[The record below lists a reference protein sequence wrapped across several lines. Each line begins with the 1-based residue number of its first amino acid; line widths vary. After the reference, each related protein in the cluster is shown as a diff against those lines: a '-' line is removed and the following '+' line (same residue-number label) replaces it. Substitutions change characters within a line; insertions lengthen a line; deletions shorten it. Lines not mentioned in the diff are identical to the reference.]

1 MVETKKPKKRYS
13 YIESP
18 NHPKQTCIGINE
30 GKFAGV
36 IYKYGKVTP
45 IEKDGGLTM
54 QVEFDILENNGLPRD
69 VFNEEFF
76 TFIGDILVEVIDEQ
90 NNREDNSIA
99 SNLERGLL

>member
-36 IYKYGKVTP
+36 IYKYGKVKP
-45 IEKDGGLTM
+45 IEKDGLSI
-54 QVEFDILENNGLPRD
+54 VDVDSVKDIEKA
-69 VFNEEFF
+69 
-76 TFIGDILVEVIDEQ
+76 IKI
-90 NNREDNSIA
+90 
-99 SNLERGLL
+99 NLEKGF

>member
-30 GKFAGV
+30 GKWSGV

-54 QVEFDILENNGLPRD
+54 QFEFDILDNNLIPK
-69 VFNEEFF
+69 EEFKEDW
-76 TFIGDILVEVIDEQ
+76 TDLIGDILVDIIDHLDRFMDSDIPQ
-90 NNREDNSIA
+90 IDIITNR
-99 SNLERGLL
+99 